1 MEGSALQAKKPLIFL
16 NDDCEWCKETK
27 KLLDS
32 VGARYVALDV
42 RTNPIAKALARN
54 ACEGREV
61 CMVIKGEVLTKLDKR
76 KIADAIL
83 D

>member
-1 MEGSALQAKKPLIFL
+1 MKGNSLQTRRPLIFL
-16 NDDCEWCKETK
+16 NDDCDWCKETR

-32 VGARYVALDV
+32 VGASYVALDV
-42 RTNPIAKALARN
+42 RTNPIARALARN

-61 CMVIKGEVLTKLDKR
+61 CMVLKGEVITKFDKR

>member
-1 MEGSALQAKKPLIFL
+1 MVKPNKPMIFL
-16 NDDCEWCKETK
+16 TDDCDWCKETK
-27 KLLDS
+27 KLLDE
-32 VGARYVALDV
+32 VGADYVALDV
-42 RTNPIAKALARN
+42 RTNKIAKAIAKN

-61 CMVIKGEVLTKLDKR
+61 CMLLKGEVITKFDKR

>member
-1 MEGSALQAKKPLIFL
+1 MQTRRPLIFL
-16 NDDCEWCKETK
+16 NDDCDWCKETR

-32 VGARYVALDV
+32 VGASYVALDV
-42 RTNPIAKALARN
+42 RTNPIARALARN

-61 CMVIKGEVLTKLDKR
+61 CMVLKGEVITKFDKR

>member
-1 MEGSALQAKKPLIFL
+1 MVPTRKPLIFL
-16 NDDCEWCKETK
+16 NDDCDWCKETK

-32 VGARYVALDV
+32 VGANYVALDV
-42 RTNPIAKALARN
+42 RTNPIAKAMARK
-54 ACEGREV
+54 ACDGREV
-61 CMVIKGEVLTKLDKR
+61 CMLLKGEVITKFDKR

>member
-1 MEGSALQAKKPLIFL
+1 LETKKPLIFL
-16 NDDCEWCKETK
+16 NDDCDWCKETK

-32 VGARYVALDV
+32 IGADYVALDV
-42 RTNPIAKALARN
+42 RTNPIAKAVARK
-54 ACEGREV
+54 ACDGREV
-61 CMVIKGEVLTKLDKR
+61 CMLLKGEVITKFDKR